1 VNLLKE
7 MSMLASQTTAETEND
22 INLVR
27 LGLELPA
34 VAASAAASA
43 FEDIKQKFTN
53 HKQKFTNQRQW
64 REFVSAV
71 QCSVNYPAAIN
82 SLRSG
87 TKWFSDGLAQASSC
101 LARTLHV
108 AQIR

>member
-1 VNLLKE
+1 MRVN
-7 MSMLASQTTAETEND
+7 QTSAVEEENEVSV
-22 INLVR
+22 VR
-27 LGLELPA
+27 LGLDLPA
-34 VAASAAASA
+34 AAASA
-43 FEDIKQKFTN
+43 FEDI
-53 HKQKFTNQRQW
+53 KQKFTNQRQW

-101 LARTLHV
+101 LARTLRV
-108 AQIR
+108 GKV

>member
-1 VNLLKE
+1 
-7 MSMLASQTTAETEND
+7 MLVSPASAVEEEND
-22 INLVR
+22 IHVVR
-27 LGLELPA
+27 LGLDLPA
-34 VAASAAASA
+34 AAASA

-53 HKQKFTNQRQW
+53 QFANQRQW

-87 TKWFSDGLAQASSC
+87 TKWFSDGLAQVHAF
-101 LARTLHV
+101 ARTLHN
-108 AQIR
+108 RCR

>member
-1 VNLLKE
+1 MRVN
-7 MSMLASQTTAETEND
+7 QTSTVEEEND
-22 INLVR
+22 VNVVR
-27 LGLELPA
+27 LGLDLPA
-34 VAASAAASA
+34 AAASA
-43 FEDIKQKFTN
+43 FEDI
-53 HKQKFTNQRQW
+53 KQKFTNQRQW

-101 LARTLHV
+101 LARTLRV
-108 AQIR
+108 AQYR

>member
-1 VNLLKE
+1 MNVLKVTVMLVN
-7 MSMLASQTTAETEND
+7 QTTAVEQEND
-22 INLVR
+22 INLG
-27 LGLELPA
+27 LGLPA
-34 VAASAAASA
+34 AAASAAVSA
-43 FEDIKQKFTN
+43 FADI
-53 HKQKFTNQRQW
+53 KQKFTNQRQW

-101 LARTLHV
+101 LKRTLHV
-108 AQIR
+108 AQFR

>member
-1 VNLLKE
+1 MISMRVN
-7 MSMLASQTTAETEND
+7 QTSAVEEEND
-22 INLVR
+22 VNVVR
-27 LGLELPA
+27 LGLDLPA
-34 VAASAAASA
+34 AAASA
-43 FEDIKQKFTN
+43 FEDI
-53 HKQKFTNQRQW
+53 KQKFTNQRQW

-101 LARTLHV
+101 LARTLRGQGV
-108 AQIR
+108 

>member
-1 VNLLKE
+1 
-7 MSMLASQTTAETEND
+7 MLISETDAAHEEND
-22 INLVR
+22 NVVR
-27 LGLELPA
+27 LGLDLPA
-34 VAASAAASA
+34 AAASA
-43 FEDIKQKFTN
+43 FEDI
-53 HKQKFTNQRQW
+53 KQKFTNQRQW

-71 QCSVNYPAAIN
+71 QCSVNYPSAIN

-108 AQIR
+108 AQFR

>member
-1 VNLLKE
+1 VNVSKE
-7 MSMLASQTTAETEND
+7 FSMLTSETSSLDEEND
-22 INLVR
+22 INVVR
-27 LGLELPA
+27 VGLNLPA
-34 VAASAAASA
+34 AAASA
-43 FEDIKQKFTN
+43 FEDI
-53 HKQKFTNQRQW
+53 KQKFTNQRQW

-101 LARTLHV
+101 LARTLRV
-108 AQIR
+108 AR

>member
-1 VNLLKE
+1 MREV
-7 MSMLASQTTAETEND
+7 QPDYFTTAMTHTKVS
-22 INLVR
+22 I
-27 LGLELPA
+27 LEEE
-34 VAASAAASA
+34 AAAAASA
-43 FEDIKQKFTN
+43 FEDI
-53 HKQKFTNQRQW
+53 KQKFTNQRQW

-101 LARTLHV
+101 LARTLRGQGV
-108 AQIR
+108 

>member
-1 VNLLKE
+1 
-7 MSMLASQTTAETEND
+7 MLISQSSAVAQENV
-22 INLVR
+22 IES
-27 LGLELPA
+27 GLSLPA
-34 VAASAAASA
+34 AAASAAVSA
-43 FEDIKQKFTN
+43 FEDI
-53 HKQKFTNQRQW
+53 KQKFTNQRQW

-101 LARTLHV
+101 LARTLRV
-108 AQIR
+108 TR

>member
-1 VNLLKE
+1 MRVN
-7 MSMLASQTTAETEND
+7 QTSAVEEEND
-22 INLVR
+22 VNVVR
-27 LGLELPA
+27 LGLDLPA
-34 VAASAAASA
+34 AAASA

-53 HKQKFTNQRQW
+53 RRQW

-101 LARTLHV
+101 LARTLRV
-108 AQIR
+108 GKV

>member
-1 VNLLKE
+1 MRINQTSTVEEENEVNV
-7 MSMLASQTTAETEND
+7 
-22 INLVR
+22 VR
-27 LGLELPA
+27 RGLDLPA
-34 VAASAAASA
+34 AAASA
-43 FEDIKQKFTN
+43 FEDI
-53 HKQKFTNQRQW
+53 KQKFTNQRQW

-101 LARTLHV
+101 LARTLRV
-108 AQIR
+108 AQYR

>member
-1 VNLLKE
+1 MRVN
-7 MSMLASQTTAETEND
+7 QTSTVEEEND
-22 INLVR
+22 VNVVR
-27 LGLELPA
+27 LGLDLPA
-34 VAASAAASA
+34 AAASA
-43 FEDIKQKFTN
+43 FEDI
-53 HKQKFTNQRQW
+53 KQKFTNQRQW

-101 LARTLHV
+101 LARTLRV
-108 AQIR
+108 AR